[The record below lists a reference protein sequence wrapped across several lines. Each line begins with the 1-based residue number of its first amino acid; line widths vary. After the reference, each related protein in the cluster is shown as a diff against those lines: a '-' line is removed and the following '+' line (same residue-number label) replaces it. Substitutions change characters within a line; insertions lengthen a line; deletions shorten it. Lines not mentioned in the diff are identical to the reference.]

1 MGLKWS
7 RAGSQDLESVQR
19 YVGRDNPDA
28 AIEMV
33 LEIIRRVEVLAEHPG
48 IGLPR
53 APLCNEIPPATRG
66 RCVFRSALASSEG
79 MAARV
84 ERSDGKR
91 VSWRLTVLRA
101 TAEARSPACRP
112 PPAFDVVQ
120 LSFGNPVSAQAAAGS
135 ARACAPARS
144 AARGPCGSAPRL
156 PRGGRCWHGAV
167 AAGLVNLTSA
177 VNAHFLDVKI
187 SQQPAD
193 MRFQQPVDVFL
204 NAWIIGVKVH
214 V

>member
-1 MGLKWS
+1 VGLKWA

-48 IGLPR
+48 IGRPR
-53 APLCNEIPPATRG
+53 APLCNDILPATRVDAYFVQHQRGNG
-66 RCVFRSALASSEG
+66 REG
-79 MAARV
+79 RAV
-84 ERSDGKR
+84 SGKR
-91 VSWRLTVLRA
+91 VSWRLIVLRP
-101 TAEARSPACRP
+101 TADARSPACRP

-120 LSFGNPVSAQAAAGS
+120 LSSGNPVSAQAAAGS
-135 ARACAPARS
+135 ARACAPARC
-144 AARGPCGSAPRL
+144 AARGPCGSAPWL

-193 MRFQQPVDVFL
+193 VRFQQPVDVLL